1 MSPLPSP
8 AADTKGSHLRPCSSH
23 QEASGP
29 HDATQTGYTSSH
41 DHTWH
46 TTWASLLQDSSM
58 FVHYCMFID
67 GMFYRH
73 IEWGLS
79 SCSVWPKLGIRSAP
93 FPPSLQV
100 SCKICKA
107 SSSFTKVVTS
117 SISRRSTSPGWMVQL
132 IPSACQCGG
141 MLGFEDLSNSGNLE
155 LRHGD
160 EHALPARTSSWF
172 HKFHVAIWYCRVLIS
187 YRLYG
192 SPIGTTRLDGTAL
205 GSLVLKIWNERC
217 DDFCFTSTPSGTC
230 SRILPAQQMVLQ
242 PHPEQSDLRRSLDA
256 IRVLE
261 RSFGK
266 NVFIAADNKFFVSS
280 FTIFIWF
287 HHAYLHVYH
296 ADCLRPISAISF
308 KASTAS
314 F

>member
-1 MSPLPSP
+1 MMPRRRDIPQVTTIPDIPHELPYSR
-8 AADTKGSHLRPCSSH
+8 TLLCLFITVCS
-23 QEASGP
+23 
-29 HDATQTGYTSSH
+29 
-41 DHTWH
+41 
-46 TTWASLLQDSSM
+46 L
-58 FVHYCMFID
+58 D

-73 IEWGLS
+73 IERGLS

-93 FPPSLQV
+93 FTPSLQV
-100 SCKICKA
+100 SCEA

-266 NVFIAADNKFFVSS
+266 NVFIAADNKFFVAS
-280 FTIFIWF
+280 FTISYHFINF
-287 HHAYLHVYH
+287 YHAYLHVYH
-296 ADCLRPISAISF
+296 ADCLRPISGPFPSRPRLRRSKCF
-308 KASTAS
+308 KSPKTAGPSASTSSTCGSAS
-314 F
+314 ITS